1 LKVLQIIDTLRPGGA
16 EMMAVN
22 LANAFIIQ
30 GVESH
35 LLVTRVMGELT
46 TRLNPGVH
54 LYNLKKTSSF
64 DIRAVINCISIIK
77 RQQIT
82 HLHAH
87 STSIY
92 LTWILTW
99 FLPKVKFFWHD
110 HYGES
115 LGDRKTKGLNIITK
129 RFKGIFAVNPE
140 LAKWAR
146 NKLGHKQVLYLPN
159 FITSDNLSGSPIHS
173 EPGKADSNAN
183 HDQTQTQIDCNTNS
197 SHTKNTTLQAPGTFK
212 IICVANLRPQKDHQ
226 NFILAYERL
235 QKMLQSQQEIAG
247 ISSEKSHP
255 GAPKISL
262 HLIGAESDTD
272 YVANLKKTIDDLE
285 LNHIYFYG
293 VQQNPRAL
301 MAQADLGVLS
311 SLSEGLPLTL
321 LEYAQAKIPVVV
333 TDVGACAEVVAEHGL
348 VVPPQNP
355 EALAEAM
362 HEIIQNPEHAKK
374 MATGLKS
381 RVESHYS
388 SHSVVPKIIEFYQG
402 MS

>member
-1 LKVLQIIDTLRPGGA
+1 MKVLQIIDTLRPGGA

-22 LANAFIIQ
+22 LANALITQ

-35 LLVTRVMGELT
+35 LLVTRAMGELT
-46 TRLNPGVH
+46 TRLSPGIH

-82 HLHAH
+82 HFHAH

-110 HYGES
+110 HYGEP
-115 LGDRKTKGLNIITK
+115 LGDRKIKGLNIITK
-129 RFKGIFAVNPE
+129 RFKGIIAVNPD
-140 LAKWAR
+140 LADWAR
-146 NKLGHKQVLYLPN
+146 KRLGHQQILYLPN
-159 FITSDNLSGSPIHS
+159 FITSNNLSGSPEHS
-173 EPGKADSNAN
+173 DSAKADSNAN
-183 HDQTQTQIDCNTNS
+183 HDQTQIQIDRNTNS
-197 SHTKNTTLQAPGTFK
+197 GHAKNTMLQAPGTFK

-226 NFILAYERL
+226 NLILAYERL

-247 ISSEKSHP
+247 ASSRKSLTEL
-255 GAPKISL
+255 PKVSL
-262 HLIGAESDTD
+262 HLIGAESEPD
-272 YVANLKKTIDDLE
+272 YVANLKKTIADSGLDQ
-285 LNHIYFYG
+285 IYFYG
-293 VQQNPRAL
+293 VQQNPEAL
-301 MAQADLGVLS
+301 MSQADLGVLS
-311 SLSEGLPLTL
+311 SLSEGLPMTL
-321 LEYAQAKIPVVV
+321 LEYAQAQLPVVV
-333 TDVGACAEVVAEHGL
+333 TDVGACAEVVAENGL

-355 EALAEAM
+355 EALAQA
-362 HEIIQNPEHAKK
+362 IYQLLQSPERAKK

-388 SHSVVPKIIEFYQG
+388 SPAVVPKLIDFYQG
-402 MS
+402 LS

>member
-1 LKVLQIIDTLRPGGA
+1 MKVFQIIDTLRPGGA

-22 LANAFIIQ
+22 LANALITQ

-35 LLVTRVMGELT
+35 LLVTRAMGELT

-87 STSIY
+87 TTSIY

-129 RFKGIFAVNPE
+129 RFDGIIAVNPE
-140 LAKWAR
+140 LAKWAG

-159 FITSDNLSGSPIHS
+159 FITSDNLSGSPKHS
-173 EPGKADSNAN
+173 NPGKADSSAN
-183 HDQTQTQIDCNTNS
+183 YDQTQTQIDRNTNS
-197 SHTKNTTLQAPGTFK
+197 GLDQNTTLKAHGTFK

-226 NFILAYERL
+226 NLILAYERL
-235 QKMLQSQQEIAG
+235 QKMFQSQQEIAG

-255 GAPKISL
+255 GAPKVSL
-262 HLIGAESDTD
+262 HLIGAESEPD
-272 YVANLKKTIDDLE
+272 YIAKLKKTINDFGLDQ
-285 LNHIYFYG
+285 IYFYG
-293 VQQNPRAL
+293 VQQNTRAL

-311 SLSEGLPLTL
+311 SLSEGLPMTL
-321 LEYAQAKIPVVV
+321 LEYGQAQLPVVV
-333 TDVGACAEVVAEHGL
+333 TDVGACAEVVDENGL
-348 VVPPQNP
+348 VVLPQNP
-355 EALAEAM
+355 EALAQA
-362 HEIIQNPEHAKK
+362 IYQLLQSPERAKK
-374 MATGLKS
+374 MATGLKY
-381 RVESHYS
+381 RVEWHYS
-388 SHSVVPKIIEFYQG
+388 SQAVVPKLIEFYQK